1 MKNFFLMIEEMVLSK
16 LLTRHFR
23 RGDPLELSAVE
34 LLKVVDQ
41 HLAERIIDP
50 CGYDPEKESRE
61 DLIALVKSLSEENEA
76 LLNRVRGQFKIIP

>member
-1 MKNFFLMIEEMVLSK
+1 MGIFTECQECEKLEAKIRAMKS
-16 LLTRHFR
+16 LLA
-23 RGDPLELSAVE
+23 E
-34 LLKVVDQ
+34 VDQ